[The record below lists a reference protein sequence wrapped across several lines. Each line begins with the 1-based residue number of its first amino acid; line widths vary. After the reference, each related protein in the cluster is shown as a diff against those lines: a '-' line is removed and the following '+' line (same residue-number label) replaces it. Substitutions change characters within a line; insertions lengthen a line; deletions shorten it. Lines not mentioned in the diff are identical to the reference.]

1 MKYNKKL
8 ITDLFGQ
15 YRSSDF
21 LKNVFHL
28 VSGTTIAQLIPILLQ
43 PVLRRIYT
51 PADFGAFAIY
61 FNVMSVLAV
70 FLTLRYEQAIVI
82 AENDTEATNVLS
94 LAGMFALI
102 FSSLLAILLF
112 IFFNSVQVLLDFPLT
127 HISWLYFLPLS
138 AFLFSIYEALNYW
151 LIRKKAFK
159 SSALNKISRRSVEG
173 GVQALFGFRHNVFGL
188 FIGDI
193 CGNMVNVISAVFQI
207 KRKSFTMAKVS
218 RSKMAAALKRYSHF
232 PKYNLIPTLLN
243 AASLAI
249 PLLLINKLFDP
260 VQVGYIDLS
269 RQVLAVPLALISIT
283 IGQVLLQRLA
293 QKRNDKLSILFDL
306 KSLFLGLAVT
316 AVLEIIIILFFGE
329 FLFGIVF
336 GKSWIISGSY
346 SKILVFSYSVKF
358 VMTTLSIAFIALEK
372 IKLIAIWQVSYF
384 CAILLLFFVRNIS
397 VVQFLGL
404 YVIIELVSYS
414 IYFGLLVNTV
424 KKYEKGLLELNQ
436 DNHQLRNKL

>member
-1 MKYNKKL
+1 MKFNKKQ
-8 ITDLFGQ
+8 IIDSIRE

-61 FNVMSVLAV
+61 FNVMSILAV
-70 FLTLRYEQAIVI
+70 ILTLRYEQGVVI
-82 AENDTEATNVLS
+82 AETDSDAANVIS
-94 LAGMFALI
+94 LAGMFAVLFSCLI
-102 FSSLLAILLF
+102 ALILF
-112 IFFNSVQVLLDFPLT
+112 VFFDRIQVLLDFPLS

-138 AFLFSIYEALNYW
+138 AFLFSIYDVFNYW

-173 GVQALFGFRHNVFGL
+173 GVQAFFGFRHNTFGL
-188 FIGDI
+188 FFGDI
-193 CGNMVNVISAVFQI
+193 IGNLVNVISVLFQVR
-207 KRKSFTMAKVS
+207 RKNFTTSHVS
-218 RSKMAAALKRYSHF
+218 RANLLTVFKRYSHF

-243 AASLAI
+243 AASLAL

-293 QKRNDKLSILFDL
+293 QKRNDRLSILFDM
-306 KSLFLGLAVT
+306 KVLFLGLAFT
-316 AVLEIIIILFFGE
+316 ALIEIVIIVFFGE

-336 GKSWIISGSY
+336 GKSWIISGTY

-372 IKLIAIWQVSYF
+372 IKLIAIWQISYF
-384 CAILLLFFVRNIS
+384 CAILLLSLLSNIS
-397 VVQFLGL
+397 VIQFLGL
-404 YVIIELVSYS
+404 YVAIELISYS
-414 IYFGLLVNTV
+414 IYFGLLVKTV
-424 KKYEKGLLELNQ
+424 KEYEKQIAG
-436 DNHQLRNKL
+436 K